1 GKLATFLGS
10 AVDMDRFI
18 DEVVSC
24 IDASKAKLRSNH
36 QVNISFDEWNVWYQ
50 GSEPSKVPEGL
61 NNWPVAPHLLEDIY
75 TVTDAVVVGDF
86 LITLLKHADR
96 VKAASIAQLVN
107 VIGLIMAPAHA
118 PAYRQT
124 TFYPFAETASLT
136 KNGRVLTEVFDFP
149 KLENEKY
156 GTIDVIDSV
165 SVYCA
170 NNSLAIF
177 IVNRSTDEDINY
189 KIALPADHKY
199 SEIVKAQTLHD
210 DNFYAQ
216 NTAENNSR
224 VILNDNDSIKL
235 DLQQK
240 KLKINLPRNSWT
252 VINIK

>member
-1 GKLATFLGS
+1 
-10 AVDMDRFI
+10 M
-18 DEVVSC
+18 
-24 IDASKAKLRSNH
+24 
-36 QVNISFDEWNVWYQ
+36 
-50 GSEPSKVPEGL
+50 
-61 NNWPVAPHLLEDIY
+61 
-75 TVTDAVVVGDF
+75 
-86 LITLLKHADR
+86 LKHADR

-107 VIGLIMAPAHA
+107 VIGPIMAPAHA

-136 KNGRVLTEVFDFP
+136 KNGQVLTEVSTFP

-210 DNFYAQ
+210 DNF
-216 NTAENNSR
+216 TR
-224 VILNDNDSIKL
+224 KIL
-235 DLQQK
+235 
-240 KLKINLPRNSWT
+240 LKIIVASF
-252 VINIK
+252 